1 MTGALAYHV
10 VTHAMEAKR
19 GWTPTQ
25 RFAASVRHCLNG
37 HLPYQR
43 YYEAGLERRRD
54 GMSEGALE
62 RLVEEQ
68 LLIDLNPV
76 TQVARNVNQPA
87 RLIDGFNA
95 YNQTVNLGVRSK
107 AQGQAASASQLLE
120 QRLQA
125 AQQDDPALCQQ
136 GTYFLLAHL
145 LRQVERNAAHQAV
158 PDVMR
163 LSGISHWLGLEATL
177 VHEVSLALEAA
188 GHPLPIAEL
197 AWQLGCHQR
206 TLERRL
212 RKIGL
217 TAEMLRQADR
227 LLRATARLRSAA
239 SLTDIAVDTGF
250 SDHAHMTRAFKASCG
265 MPPSFFLQLLAP
277 PAGAPLVR

>member
-10 VTHAMEAKR
+10 VTHAMEAQR
-19 GWTPTQ
+19 GWTPMQ

-54 GMSEGALE
+54 GMSEDALE
-62 RLVEEQ
+62 RLVDEQ
-68 LLIDLNPV
+68 LLMDLNPV
-76 TQVARNVNQPA
+76 TQVARNVDQPL
-87 RLIDGFNA
+87 RLIEGFNV
-95 YNQTVNLGVRSK
+95 YNQTVNLGVRSR
-107 AQGQAASASQLLE
+107 AQRQAASARQLLE

-125 AQQDDPALCQQ
+125 AQQDDPALCRQ
-136 GTYFLLAHL
+136 GTHFLLANL
-145 LRQVERNAAHQAV
+145 LRQVERNAMRQAR

-163 LSGISHWLGLEATL
+163 LSVVSRRLGLEATL
-177 VHEVSLALEAA
+177 VHEVSLALEA
-188 GHPLPIAEL
+188 GYNLPIAQL
-197 AWQLGCHQR
+197 ALQLGCHQR

-212 RKIGL
+212 HKFGL

-250 SDHAHMTRAFKASCG
+250 SDHAHMTRAFKTSCG
-265 MPPSFFLQLLAP
+265 MPPSFFQQLLIPLPATTQAP
-277 PAGAPLVR
+277 